1 MGDVLGTKYSTCRF
15 WKPLGLYVQFD
26 ICCVLVTVL
35 QEVYTTQV
43 ELRDLEPHT
52 EYLVQVAV
60 SNYYTEYLSEAMSD
74 PLKFI
79 TKPGGETPERNCF
92 NDDDDDIMM
101 MMMMIIIDYYGVP
114 SRKSPENPQ

>member
-1 MGDVLGTKYSTCRF
+1 MGDVLSTEFSTCRF
-15 WKPLGLYVQFD
+15 WKPLVD
-26 ICCVLVTVL
+26 VCHVLVMVL

-79 TKPGGETPERNCF
+79 TKPGSETPERNCF
-92 NDDDDDIMM
+92 NDDDIMM
-101 MMMMIIIDYYGVP
+101 MMMTIIIDY
-114 SRKSPENPQ
+114 

>member
-1 MGDVLGTKYSTCRF
+1 M
-15 WKPLGLYVQFD
+15 
-26 ICCVLVTVL
+26 
-35 QEVYTTQV
+35 
-43 ELRDLEPHT
+43 
-52 EYLVQVAV
+52 QVAV

-92 NDDDDDIMM
+92 NDDDDDDVDDIMM
-101 MMMMIIIDYYGVP
+101 MMMIIIIDYYGVP